1 MDAAFVIVL
10 TFGLVV
16 GCTAG
21 TGYLAERKGRSF
33 VAWAGVGFVFGIF
46 GLVVALCLPKKQPA
60 YSD

>member
-1 MDAAFVIVL
+1 MNPVFVIVL

-33 VAWAGVGFVFGIF
+33 LGWAAVGFIFGIF
-46 GLVVALCLPKKQPA
+46 GLIVAACLPKKKPA
-60 YSD
+60 F